1 MKIMVLS
8 RNPAL
13 YSTQRLVQAGRQK
26 GHYMIV
32 VDHMRCDMIIKHK
45 QPELYFEG
53 EKLTGIAAVIP
64 RIGATATGYGEA
76 VLRHIEAMN
85 IYSTLRPD
93 ALIRSRNKFRAYQI
107 LASNGL
113 HIPKSILSNNV
124 WTTEMLLKKLG
135 DAPYIIKLMNSTH
148 GMGVIKSDSIQ
159 NATAII
165 DAFSKARQ
173 RMIYQQ
179 FIEEAAGTDLRV
191 FVVNGEIV
199 ASMMREAQDGDFRS
213 NLHRGG
219 ISYLVELS
227 EEEQSAAIK
236 SAKVL
241 GLAVAGVDILRTK
254 NGPMILEVNASP
266 GLEGIEG
273 TSGVDIAGKIITLVE
288 EKIKR
293 KYPF

>member
-13 YSTQRLVQAGRQK
+13 YSTQRLMQAGRQK
-26 GHYMIV
+26 GHHMIV
-32 VDHMRCDMIIKHK
+32 VDHMRCDMIINRNN
-45 QPELYFEG
+45 PELYFEG
-53 EKLTGIAAVIP
+53 EKLKGINAVIP
-64 RIGATATGYGEA
+64 RIGSTATGFGEA

-107 LASNGL
+107 LASNGI
-113 HIPKSILSNNV
+113 HIPKSILSNNP
-124 WTTEMLLKKLG
+124 WTTDMLLRKLG

-148 GMGVIKSDSIQ
+148 GMGVIKSDSHQ
-159 NATAII
+159 NAITIV
-165 DAFSKARQ
+165 DAFNKARQ
-173 RMIYQQ
+173 RMVYQK
-179 FIEEAAGTDLRV
+179 FIKEAAGTDLRV
-191 FVVNGEIV
+191 FVVDGEIV

-227 EEEQSAAIK
+227 EIEKNISIK
-236 SAKVL
+236 AAKVL
-241 GLAVAGVDILRTK
+241 GLGVAGVDILRTK
-254 NGPMILEVNASP
+254 NGPMVLEVNASP

-273 TSGVDIAGKIITLVE
+273 TSGVDIAGKIISMVE
-288 EKIKR
+288 RKIKR
-293 KYPF
+293 KHSF